1 MAFPTDKRMKFE
13 STSTTWRRVSA
24 SLFGKREEKIIL
36 NFFKNFFDNIV
47 TEAFGGEVSCD
58 FLKLFLSR

>member
-36 NFFKNFFDNIV
+36 NFFKNLFNNIV
-47 TEAFGGEVSCD
+47 IET
-58 FLKLFLSR
+58 LR